1 MKKLNKPWA
10 VAATFAALLFISMI
24 YTTKYASLVDEQR
37 AAIKRLD
44 YKVEAQKKALELSDD
59 IMDNNELWDCDG
71 SDLMSDYLHLR
82 SEIDKDFMKGFH
94 GNLAFT
100 CNE

>member
-59 IMDNNELWDCDG
+59 ITDTNELWDCDG

-100 CNE
+100 YNE